1 MTDKQKQALL
11 SYLGCYDGPLD
22 SLWGE
27 KSQRATIDFQRAY
40 MEQEDVD
47 GIFGA
52 ATEKRIL
59 EVIATGEEPVDKKP
73 DSTDCT
79 ADYTNVQNNNTENS
93 TDGSTGTVWDE
104 IKYFKKPEFACK
116 CGKYCDGYP
125 AEIDMNM
132 VKIAD
137 EIRSRIGKPIHINSG
152 LRCKTHNANVG
163 GVSNSQHL
171 FGNAA
176 DLGCPSGC
184 TPTQMASIA
193 EEIMGDTGGIGIY
206 PWGIHIDT
214 RSTKSRWNG

>member
-1 MTDKQKQALL
+1 MTITQKQALL
-11 SYLGCYDGPLD
+11 AYLGYYAGPLD
-22 SLWGE
+22 GIWGD
-27 KSQRATIDFQRAY
+27 KSRQATANFHRDFGGIS
-40 MEQEDVD
+40 VD
-47 GIFGA
+47 GICGEQ
-52 ATEKRIL
+52 TEKALKLAVAYGI
-59 EVIATGEEPVDKKP
+59 DKKP

-79 ADYTNVQNNNTENS
+79 DVQNNSTENS
-93 TDGSTGTVWDE
+93 TNGNTGTLWDG
-104 IKYFKKPEFACK
+104 IKYFKKSEFACK

-137 EIRSRIGKPIHINSG
+137 QIRSKIGKPITINSG

-171 FGNAA
+171 YGNAA

-184 TPTQMASIA
+184 TPSQMASIA

-206 PWGIHIDT
+206 SWGIHIDT